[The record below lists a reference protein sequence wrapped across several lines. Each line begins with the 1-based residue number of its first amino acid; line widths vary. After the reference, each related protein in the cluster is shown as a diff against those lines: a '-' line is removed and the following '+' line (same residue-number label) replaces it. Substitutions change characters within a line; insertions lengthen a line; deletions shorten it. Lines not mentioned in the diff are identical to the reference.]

1 MSIESAGPYRARH
14 ILVRHEFEANDLLA
28 KLKRGEEFEK
38 LAQDFSLCPSGKQ
51 GGDLG
56 EFPKGRMVP
65 AFEKALLGL
74 KPNEVSGAVRTQFGY
89 HLIKR
94 L

>member
-1 MSIESAGPYRARH
+1 MLRAKH
-14 ILVRHEFEANDLLA
+14 ILVSHEYEAKDILR
-28 KLKRGEEFEK
+28 KLSQGEAFEK
-38 LAQDFSLCPSGKQ
+38 LASDFSLCSSSKD
-51 GGDLG
+51 GGNLG

-74 KPNEVSGAVRTQFGY
+74 KENEVSGIVKTQFGY
-89 HLIKR
+89 HIIKR